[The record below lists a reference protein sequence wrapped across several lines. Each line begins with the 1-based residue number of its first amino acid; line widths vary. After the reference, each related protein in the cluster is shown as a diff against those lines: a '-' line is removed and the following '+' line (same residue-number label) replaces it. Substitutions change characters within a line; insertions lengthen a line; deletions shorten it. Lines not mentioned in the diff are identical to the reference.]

1 MKTKILYIATLL
13 LLTSSIHVLYA
24 QKRALTLTDALEMA
38 KQGNKTIQMQ
48 ILEEMHAKEMT
59 RETKSGLLPSISANA
74 AYSRYFDRQV
84 IFLPGSFAGTDKP
97 VQDVAVGGKN
107 AYNAFVSLY
116 QPIYAPA
123 KYQLTKASKIN
134 EKLQNEKTAD
144 LKSRVA
150 LKVSTSYLDILMMN
164 RQLGSFEQSLERN
177 IKALKDSRSLLA
189 QGRGLKSDTLRSF
202 IAVENLKSSVSYLK
216 NSIDVSSIELK
227 RLIGL
232 KEPSEIELTD
242 QLELGMT
249 IGQNEFRQV
258 DEAFHIAEKN
268 RNDIAI
274 QKLVIDLTQRK
285 LKTAQAELLPQIS
298 LIGQYQVQLQADDMK
313 FGQYSWPRTSFL
325 GIELSV
331 PVFNGNRTQS
341 QISQAK
347 IKAQQEDI
355 RLNDLKDEVRTELA
369 TILSKWKESV
379 TQLDIH
385 ETTIQSA
392 ELNHKMVEA
401 RFQNSLSSRLELTD
415 AELALTQAQIN
426 YLNAVYNLRV
436 LHIQLQHALGL
447 LSL

>member
-1 MKTKILYIATLL
+1 
-13 LLTSSIHVLYA
+13 
-24 QKRALTLTDALEMA
+24 
-38 KQGNKTIQMQ
+38 MQ
-48 ILEEMHAKEMT
+48 FK
-59 RETKSGLLPSISANA
+59 
-74 AYSRYFDRQV
+74 
-84 IFLPGSFAGTDKP
+84 
-97 VQDVAVGGKN
+97 
-107 AYNAFVSLY
+107 
-116 QPIYAPA
+116 
-123 KYQLTKASKIN
+123 
-134 EKLQNEKTAD
+134 
-144 LKSRVA
+144 
-150 LKVSTSYLDILMMN
+150 
-164 RQLGSFEQSLERN
+164 
-177 IKALKDSRSLLA
+177 
-189 QGRGLKSDTLRSF
+189 
-202 IAVENLKSSVSYLK
+202 
-216 NSIDVSSIELK
+216 
-227 RLIGL
+227 
-232 KEPSEIELTD
+232 
-242 QLELGMT
+242 
-249 IGQNEFRQV
+249 
-258 DEAFHIAEKN
+258 
-268 RNDIAI
+268 
-274 QKLVIDLTQRK
+274 KLVIDLTQRK